1 MFKLTVIYI
10 YATIIPWSSNCASV
24 YTNILLI
31 HYNTYKENYMKI
43 KILADSTC
51 DLSPELLAK
60 YDITLVPLTIIKA
73 GKAYSDGINISP
85 AEIFAHV
92 AAGGDLC
99 STTAMNMGEYMEY
112 FKKYASEYDG
122 ILQINIGSGFSSS
135 YQNACLAA
143 EEFDNVRVVD
153 SKNLSTGQ
161 GLVVLKACE
170 LAQTCS
176 NIDELHDQVQAFTS
190 RIEASFLLDELRY
203 MVKGGRCSSA
213 AALGANLLNLK
224 PCIEVKDG
232 KMSVVK
238 KYRGNF
244 AKCLATYVKDR
255 LHDRDDLDHGTLFI
269 THTPV
274 SDPCKESVRDAV
286 AAYGTFDNIYWTDAG
301 CTVSCHCGPGTLG
314 VLFVRKA

>member
-1 MFKLTVIYI
+1 M
-10 YATIIPWSSNCASV
+10 N
-24 YTNILLI
+24 
-31 HYNTYKENYMKI
+31 I
-43 KILADSTC
+43 KILSDSTC
-51 DLSPELLAK
+51 DLSQELLEK
-60 YDITLVPLTIIKA
+60 FNITLVPLTVIKNGEA
-73 GKAYSDGINISP
+73 FSDGITITP

-99 STTAMNMGEYMEY
+99 STTAMNVGEYEQW
-112 FKKYASEYDG
+112 FAKFASDYDAVVH
-122 ILQINIGSGFSSS
+122 INIGSGFSSS

-143 EEFDNVRVVD
+143 EEFENVRVID

-170 LAQTCS
+170 LAKDSSDLDALQA
-176 NIDELHDQVQAFTS
+176 ELEAFTG
-190 RIEASFLLDELRY
+190 RVEASFLLDQLAY

-244 AKCLATYVKDR
+244 PKCLSNYIKDR
-255 LHDRDDLDHGTLFI
+255 LDNRDDLDRTNLFV
-269 THTPV
+269 TRTPV
-274 SDPCKESVRDAV
+274 SEDCLSAVTDAV
-286 AAYGTFDNIYWTDAG
+286 NTYADFENIYWTEAG

-314 VLFVRKA
+314 VLFVRK